1 MKEWMASFGPPQVAA
16 LAILGVLA
24 LILGV
29 WFLRWSTAPTWETVS
44 SGLRPAEAADVID
57 ELDKAGISNHGD
69 IWGMVTWTEKKGA
82 IAPEDQTLHLV
93 QASQTSLGGFM
104 AFCTTQ
110 GLLRSKGIGKDST
123 EIEVHAEARSKGSNK
138 YTNFSFHPVK

>member
-1 MKEWMASFGPPQVAA
+1 MSPQKLHDAASLVLVDGQGRV
-16 LAILGVLA
+16 LVGTRAIR
-24 LILGV
+24 IP
-29 WFLRWSTAPTWETVS
+29 F
-44 SGLRPAEAADVID
+44 
-57 ELDKAGISNHGD
+57 
-69 IWGMVTWTEKKGA
+69 
-82 IAPEDQTLHLV
+82 
-93 QASQTSLGGFM
+93 LGGFM